1 MQATDP
7 FVDARRL
14 MVEQQ
19 LLARGIQDQRVI
31 EAMLQV
37 PRHAFVREEF
47 ASVAYHDTPLPTAL
61 RQTISQPYMVA
72 LMSEALEVR
81 PEDRVLEIGTGSGYQ
96 TAILAC
102 LAQEVFTIERHRE
115 LQEAA
120 IALLAKLGDYRIHF
134 RLGNG
139 THGWVEHALYDRI
152 IVTAAAR
159 QIPEALWAQLKEGG
173 IMVIPIGG
181 DMCQD
186 LIQVKRVNH
195 NKSIKQICPCR
206 FVPLIDS
213 D

>member
-47 ASVAYHDTPLPTAL
+47 LSIAYHDTPLPTAL
-61 RQTISQPYMVA
+61 EQTISQPYMVA
-72 LMSEALEVR
+72 LMSEALEVE
-81 PEDRVLEIGTGSGYQ
+81 PDDRVLEIGTGSGYQ

-102 LAQEVFTIERHRE
+102 LAREVYTIERHGV
-115 LQEAA
+115 LQKGA
-120 IALLAKLGDYRIHF
+120 IDTLTKLGYHHIRFH
-134 RLGNG
+134 LGNG
-139 THGWVEHALYDRI
+139 TYGWKQHALYDRI

-159 QIPEALWAQLKEGG
+159 HIPETLWTQLKEGG
-173 IMVIPIGG
+173 IMVIPVGG
-181 DMCQD
+181 SMYQE
-186 LIQVKRVNH
+186 LIQVTRVDGQ
-195 NKSIKQICPCR
+195 KSIRQICACR